1 MATNYPR
8 TTAQIAGH
16 PIHPML
22 VPFPIVLFI
31 GTLVCDLV
39 FWRTGNR
46 DWAQATPWLLA
57 FGIGFAAAAAVTGV
71 IEFLGDHRI
80 PRLHGAWWHAT
91 GNAVIVVLETVNLWL
106 RCGRDLEVILPTG
119 LLLSLVCVGLLA
131 VTGWIGGKLVYR
143 YRVGVRHQDEPL

>member
-46 DWAQATPWLLA
+46 DWADATPWLLA
-57 FGIGFAAAAAVTGV
+57 FGITFAGAAAVAGV
-71 IEFLGDHRI
+71 IEFLGDRRI
-80 PRLHGAWWHAT
+80 PRLHGAWWHAG

-106 RCGRDLEVILPTG
+106 RCENEVDIILPTG
-119 LLLSLVCVGLLA
+119 LVLSLVSVGLLL
-131 VTGWIGGKLVYR
+131 VTGWIGGRLVYR
-143 YRVGVRHQDEPL
+143 YRVGVRHQEEPL